1 MIEKP
6 ILIHLAQI
14 CAPKF
19 LWQILPL
26 PVVRHCLK
34 LSYYEIYRKTNEPN
48 LRKWSKKL
56 ILDLIL
62 AHFGKNLVLKKRFS
76 WVLPLIDVIH
86 CCNVSLYAISK
97 KTNEQNLRK
106 WQKKLVSSPILV
118 PLARIWSP
126 KILIVST
133 LILLDV
139 IHCCKLSLYAISRK
153 NNEPNLRK

>member
-1 MIEKP
+1 MVKKTNFGP
-6 ILIHLAQI
+6 DFGPFW
-14 CAPKF
+14 PKF
-19 LWQILPL
+19 GPQ
-26 PVVRHCLK
+26 
-34 LSYYEIYRKTNEPN
+34 
-48 LRKWSKKL
+48 KKL
-56 ILDLIL
+56 
-62 AHFGKNLVLKKRFS
+62 S
-76 WVLPLIDVIH
+76 WVLPLTDVIH

-139 IHCCKLSLYAISRK
+139 IHCCKLSLYAISRE
-153 NNEPNLRK
+153 NNEPNLRKWQKTWFQTGF

>member
-97 KTNEQNLRK
+97 KTNKQNLRK
-106 WQKKLVSSPILV
+106 WQKKTNFESNFGPFGQNFV
-118 PLARIWSP
+118 PKNFNCVNSNFPRCYTLLQAI
-126 KILIVST
+126 IV
-133 LILLDV
+133 
-139 IHCCKLSLYAISRK
+139 CNFKGK
-153 NNEPNLRK
+153 